1 MARPPVFLPEAR
13 YRQKRVRDAARLLP
27 VLGVML
33 LLLPL
38 LWIRSDALGGVG
50 NAASLLYVFGIWAGL
65 IGGAFGLARA
75 LRADEGEVDSIQGD
89 EPP

>member
-27 VLGVML
+27 VLGVVL

-38 LWIRSDALGGVG
+38 LWIRSDAPDGVG

-75 LRADEGEVDSIQGD
+75 LRADEGEEDAIQGD
-89 EPP
+89 DPP